1 MKKVWHE
8 IIVILRAATYFALF
22 FIFLMVFK
30 KLILE
35 DYHIEF
41 IGLSQALIGAL
52 IMSKVILLMQMIS
65 LGSWVQRQ
73 PPIVDTILR
82 TLLYSLG
89 VLVVVILE
97 KTFEER
103 HNADGFSNTIKYVLD
118 HRDVYHVWANTLGAS
133 VAIFFFNVY
142 AVIQRLLGKNGM
154 YKLFFT
160 DSLNQVERDK
170 VTIQSTPI
178 TTK

>member
-8 IIVILRAATYFALF
+8 IIAIARTALYFALF

-30 KLILE
+30 KLVLE
-35 DYHIEF
+35 DYQIEF

-52 IMSKVILLMQMIS
+52 IMSKVVLLMELIS
-65 LGSWVQRQ
+65 LGSWVQRH

-89 VLVVVILE
+89 VLIVVLLE
-97 KTFEER
+97 KAFEER
-103 HNADGFSNTIKYVLD
+103 HHATGFSGAIAYVLN
-118 HRDVYHVWANTLGAS
+118 HRDVHHVWANTLGAS
-133 VAIFFFNVY
+133 VAIFFFNAY
-142 AVIQRLLGKNGM
+142 SVIQRLLGKHGM

-170 VTIQSTPI
+170 VTIQNPAAAA
-178 TTK
+178 K

>member
-1 MKKVWHE
+1 MKKILHE
-8 IIVILRAATYFALF
+8 IILIALVATYFALF
-22 FIFLMVFK
+22 FIFLMVLK
-30 KLILE
+30 KLILD
-35 DYHIEF
+35 DYHIEY

-52 IMSKVILLMQMIS
+52 IMSKVILLMQLIS

-89 VLVVVILE
+89 VLIVVILE
-97 KTFEER
+97 KAFEAR
-103 HNADGFSNTIKYVLD
+103 HEVDGFSNAITYVLNN
-118 HRDVYHVWANTLGAS
+118 RDVYHVWANTLGVS
-133 VAIFFFNVY
+133 VSIFFFNVY
-142 AVIQRLLGKNGM
+142 IVIQRMLGKKGM

-170 VTIQSTPI
+170 LVIQNPTVA
-178 TTK
+178 TK